1 MTNRPPATFDEVASR
16 YEKNAVAQ
24 REAGERL
31 IGMLGLRGDEDVL
44 DVGCGTGHMA
54 AILRERTTGAIV
66 GLDPSAEMI
75 AVARAR
81 NLPNVRF
88 DVKGAEEVD
97 AVAAF
102 DAVTCNSALQWFRD
116 PEGALRRMAWALRPG
131 GRLALQAP
139 ATARYVP
146 AFVDAMA
153 EVARHPDTAEAFAG
167 WRSPWIFLGTA
178 EEYGE
183 LVERAGFRVRHAAI
197 EPQILRTDAAGIMT
211 VFESAAS
218 AGYFGP
224 AHHAAPLSPAFVAR
238 AKQIVAS
245 HFTALAGGRRDFE
258 LVTHRVWILA
268 DLSAAPAP

>member
-31 IGMLGLRGDEDVL
+31 IAMLELGGTEDVL

-66 GLDPSAEMI
+66 GVDPSAEMI

-81 NLPNVRF
+81 ALPNVRF
-88 DVKGAEEVD
+88 EVRGAEELD

-102 DAVTCNSALQWFRD
+102 DAVTCNSALQWFPD
-116 PEGALRRMAWALRPG
+116 PEAALRRMAWALRPG

-153 EVARHPDTAEAFAG
+153 EVARHPDTAAAFAG
-167 WRSPWIFLGTA
+167 WRSPWMFLGTA

-183 LVERAGFRVRHAAI
+183 LVERAGFRVRHAQI
-197 EPQILRTDAAGIMT
+197 EPQVLRTDAAGIMT

-224 AHHAAPLSPAFVAR
+224 AHHPAPLAPAFVAR
-238 AKQIVAS
+238 AKELVAA
-245 HFTALAGGRRDFE
+245 HFAALAGGRGDFE

>member
-1 MTNRPPATFDEVASR
+1 MTPRPPATFDEVAAR
-16 YEKNAVAQ
+16 YEAHAVAQ
-24 REAGERL
+24 KDAGERL
-31 IGMLGLRGDEDVL
+31 VGMLELTGTEDVL

-54 AILRERTTGAIV
+54 AILRARTTGAVV
-66 GLDPSAEMI
+66 GIDPSAEMI

-81 NLPNVRF
+81 ALPRVEFEVRA
-88 DVKGAEEVD
+88 AEELE

-102 DAVTCNSALQWFRD
+102 DAITCNSALQWFRD

-153 EVARHPDTAEAFAG
+153 EVARHPETAAVFAG

-178 EEYGE
+178 EEYAA
-183 LVERAGFRVRHAAI
+183 LAERAGFHVRHAAI
-197 EPQILRTDAAGIMT
+197 EPQLLRTDAAGVMK

-218 AGYFGP
+218 AGYFGD
-224 AHHAAPLSPAFVAR
+224 AHHPAPLDPGWIAR
-238 AKQIVAS
+238 AKQLVAA
-245 HFTALAGGRRDFE
+245 HFERLTGGRSDFE
-258 LVTHRVWILA
+258 LVIHRVWLMC
-268 DLSAAPAP
+268 DLERSDG

>member
-1 MTNRPPATFDEVASR
+1 MPTRPPATFDEVASR
-16 YEKNAVAQ
+16 YETNAVAQ
-24 REAGERL
+24 RDAGERL
-31 IGMLGLRGDEDVL
+31 VAMLGLRGGEDVL

-54 AILRERTTGAIV
+54 AVLRARTTGAIV
-66 GLDPSAEMI
+66 GVDPSAEMI

-81 NLPNVRF
+81 ALPNVRF
-88 DVKGAEEVD
+88 EVKAAEEVD

-102 DAVTCNSALQWFRD
+102 DAVTCNSALQWFHD

-153 EVARHPDTAEAFAG
+153 EVARHPDTAAAFAG
-167 WRSPWIFLGTA
+167 WRSPWLFLGTA
-178 EEYGE
+178 EEYAE
-183 LVERAGFRVRHAAI
+183 LVEKAGFQVRHAAI
-197 EPQILRTDAAGIMT
+197 EPQVLRTDAAGIMT

-224 AHHAAPLSPAFVAR
+224 AHHPAPLDPAFVAR
-238 AKQIVAS
+238 AKAIVAA
-245 HFTALAGGRRDFE
+245 HFEALAGGRRDFE

-268 DLSAAPAP
+268 DLAAAPTP